1 MSVILLVAENL
12 RRTRDSSLNYST
24 PSGKINVAI
33 SGVNLLTC
41 TTIDLFF
48 FSFSDTQACQ
58 LCPPEFWDNI
68 WPGVKRLGCPFVDE
82 TNRAT
87 VPAGSRIVDGSRVMD
102 VPTEFFFIRGHGNS
116 PWFSCPLGLRRVP
129 SGPERGVSDPSC
141 GCIPPQSFSSFT
153 VPACRGAPGGG
164 SVWRAAQVV
173 RDPRQAPPCHW
184 EVQHKLEGTE
194 GFCPLGMG
202 AASAPLDETA
212 CASIPLRGKGVATS
226 THAPADQERAARTS
240 TCHSRHARV
249 ARARLCG
256 TVLCVG
262 M

>member
-1 MSVILLVAENL
+1 MMEFIFTVFGQLDNVLLNDRTCIQANTIEEHVWLSVILLVAENL

-33 SGVNLLTC
+33 SGLTLLTC

-102 VPTEFFFIRGHGNS
+102 VPTEFFFHSGPWEQPMVLVSTRTAEGAEWVRNVEFRIRRVGAS
-116 PWFSCPLGLRRVP
+116 LRRVFHP
-129 SGPERGVSDPSC
+129 SQSWLVEGPREGGQSGALRRWSG
-141 GCIPPQSFSSFT
+141 IPGRPRPATGRSST
-153 VPACRGAPGGG
+153 SWRALRG
-164 SVWRAAQVV
+164 SV
-173 RDPRQAPPCHW
+173 P
-184 EVQHKLEGTE
+184 
-194 GFCPLGMG
+194 
-202 AASAPLDETA
+202 
-212 CASIPLRGKGVATS
+212 
-226 THAPADQERAARTS
+226 
-240 TCHSRHARV
+240 
-249 ARARLCG
+249 
-256 TVLCVG
+256 
-262 M
+262 